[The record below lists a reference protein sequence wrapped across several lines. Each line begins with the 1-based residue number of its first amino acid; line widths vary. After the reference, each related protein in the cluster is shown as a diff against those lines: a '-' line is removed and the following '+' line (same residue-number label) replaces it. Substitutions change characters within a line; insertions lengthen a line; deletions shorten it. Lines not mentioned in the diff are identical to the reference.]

1 MIEKVKSK
9 IENFIQKNPNGVVF
23 IVWPTASGKTKL
35 SIDLIES
42 WIDAEVVSADSR
54 QIFRYMDIWT
64 DKISKEIRQ
73 KIPHYQIDICN
84 PDEFYTAGD
93 WKKDALGKIRLI
105 QSKWKIPF
113 VVGWTWLYT
122 DTIYKNYSLPD
133 AKPDFEFRKK
143 LYELEESQPG
153 ILHKKLQ
160 EIDPKEASKLHPN
173 SLRYIVRALE
183 IYEKTGKPKS
193 EVCYEQPVPF
203 PILMIIKWADKEV
216 ANPKI
221 NQRIKEMFKEWL
233 VEEVKKLL
241 DMGYDEKY
249 QSMQSI
255 WYKEIIPYVRWQI
268 SLKDAEEQLKKNTH
282 RYAKKQRIFFR
293 RYIMDMKANPK
304 ENVDYLLID

>member
-1 MIEKVKSK
+1 MLDKVKSK
-9 IENFIQKNPNGVVF
+9 VEKFIEKNPNGVIF

-35 SIDLIES
+35 SIDLIRS
-42 WIDAEVVSADSR
+42 GINWEVVSADSR

-64 DKISKEIRQ
+64 DKISKQIR
-73 KIPHYQIDICN
+73 KEIPHYQIDICN
-84 PDEFYTAGD
+84 PDETYTAAD
-93 WKKDALGKIRLI
+93 WKKDALKKIELI

-113 VVGWTWLYT
+113 VVGWTGLYT

-133 AKPDFEFRKK
+133 AKPDFTFREK
-143 LYELEESQPG
+143 LYKLEEEQPW
-153 ILHKKLQ
+153 ILYKKLQ
-160 EIDPKEASKLHPN
+160 QVDPKEASKLHPN

-183 IYEKTGKPKS
+183 IYEKTWKPKS

-221 NQRIKEMFKEWL
+221 NKRIKEMFQEWL
-233 VEEVKKLL
+233 VDEVKRLL

-255 WYKEIIPYVRWQI
+255 WYKEIIPYLRGQI
-268 SLKDAEEQLKKNTH
+268 TLKEAEEQLKKNTH

-304 ENVDYLLID
+304 DNVEYFLVN